1 MYPFT
6 PSIYVHGLSHSHS
19 LPQYTY
25 MVFHSKLRKIFPVVH
40 GIEFKTTRRSAHSL
54 FSYHV
59 RLLLEV
65 EEESY
70 FFICPVTLFG
80 PYCSSASL
88 SSPLTVETSFPST
101 SLSRIPRA
109 FHSYL
114 KKDTHVRKEKVLWW
128 TQKCYD
134 ELSHTWIYLD
144 FLSKSLTFR
153 AS

>member
-1 MYPFT
+1 MAIQNYERSFQVVHVSIHSPNIRTWSFIQNYST
-6 PSIYVHGLSHSHS
+6 ISIYVHGLSHSHS
-19 LPQYTY
+19 LSQYTY

-114 KKDTHVRKEKVLWW
+114 KKDTHVRKEKVL
-128 TQKCYD
+128 
-134 ELSHTWIYLD
+134 
-144 FLSKSLTFR
+144 
-153 AS
+153 